1 MGVWPCVQVGQV
13 CRGRKGVFA
22 GMGVSRCIQFDW
34 ENICLLFILCHV
46 SEWMKCS
53 IGIHEI
59 HSMKINTIPG
69 AHYALTCT
77 TGCSVKAIRNDG
89 REPLT
94 ILEVSSA
101 GQFGFT
107 APTETVEVS
116 DEHALVTQTFKG
128 AALGSSAQ
136 DGGIKNG
143 EDAVLNNLAAQSGT
157 FSYTVNANGGVNI
170 PVAPSTDT
178 EAARYR
184 EVRLLHEM
192 EFSALRTYFNS
203 SNPFSWGILVDRF
216 WWAAG
221 RDNMPA
227 WTVVTADFNMIN
239 LDNNNSAY
247 DGLTSCY
254 FPMSCG
260 LGYGR
265 CFDSIAIGNT
275 SFNAD
280 YASLDD
286 DPFATPAGY
295 MRYWVDIQIGR
306 PANGQCAVSVRMSR
320 WDNASS
326 TAVNTTHQ
334 CSVPDSLALRG
345 VALSMTSKHSGVWLV
360 GFDKSAG
367 RLVSYKVLS
376 ETFTLDSYNRAMSSR
391 LSLAKTAGHCSV
403 GVHAPNYYGGTVL
416 GEWCDLIQIN

>member
-157 FSYTVNANGGVNI
+157 VF
-170 PVAPSTDT
+170 
-178 EAARYR
+178 
-184 EVRLLHEM
+184 LHCQCQRRCQYSG
-192 EFSALRTYFNS
+192 SA
-203 SNPFSWGILVDRF
+203 I
-216 WWAAG
+216 
-221 RDNMPA
+221 
-227 WTVVTADFNMIN
+227 
-239 LDNNNSAY
+239 
-247 DGLTSCY
+247 
-254 FPMSCG
+254 
-260 LGYGR
+260 
-265 CFDSIAIGNT
+265 
-275 SFNAD
+275 
-280 YASLDD
+280 
-286 DPFATPAGY
+286 
-295 MRYWVDIQIGR
+295 
-306 PANGQCAVSVRMSR
+306 
-320 WDNASS
+320 
-326 TAVNTTHQ
+326 H
-334 CSVPDSLALRG
+334 
-345 VALSMTSKHSGVWLV
+345 
-360 GFDKSAG
+360 
-367 RLVSYKVLS
+367 
-376 ETFTLDSYNRAMSSR
+376 
-391 LSLAKTAGHCSV
+391 
-403 GVHAPNYYGGTVL
+403 
-416 GEWCDLIQIN
+416 